1 MQYKNRVIWESEK
14 KGTLKIEGKPD
25 LKIATP
31 PEFGGHKGIH
41 SPEDLFVASLN
52 ACTLSTFLSFAER
65 TRTKFISFE
74 CSAEGT
80 LEKKEGQL
88 QFTRIVLT
96 PRVEV
101 PSEREKN
108 HALHALALV
117 DKYCLVTHSVSCDVE
132 MNPEVTVVS

>member
-1 MQYKNRVIWESEK
+1 MQYTNNVTWESEK
-14 KGTLKIEGKPD
+14 KGKLKIEGKPD
-25 LKIATP
+25 LEIATP
-31 PEFGGHKGIH
+31 PEFGGHKDIH

-65 TRTKFISFE
+65 TRTKFTAFE

-108 HALHALALV
+108 RALHALTLV
-117 DKYCLVTHSVSCDVE
+117 NKYCLVTHSITCAVE
-132 MNPEVTVVS
+132 MNPEVTVV